1 MVAKIKKYVLMII
14 AAIMIQSLTFIL
26 GTFNPNFK
34 VLKEIEQKVE
44 AKIVNQ
50 LTSID
55 FYPPVFDSTSE
66 LTFIE
71 SIKSCVNYLNFK
83 IPPNERIPFELIAA
97 QASLESNFG
106 TSRFSIEANNI
117 LGIRTYDK
125 DDRQV
130 KSKSNPNADWGLK
143 VFNTKCGCVYYFINL
158 LNSHYAYEEFRELRI
173 KQNKD
178 GFIQPKKLAET
189 LTSYA
194 SDKNYIAK
202 VKKQIDYIVEILT
215 KTTG

>member
-1 MVAKIKKYVLMII
+1 MVI
-14 AAIMIQSLTFIL
+14 AAIMIQSLSFTI

-34 VLKEIEQKVE
+34 VLKEIEQRVE

-50 LTSID
+50 LTTID
-55 FYPPVFDSTSE
+55 FYPPVFDTTTE
-66 LTFIE
+66 LNFVE

-83 IPPNERIPFELIAA
+83 IPHNQRIPFELIAA

-143 VFNTKCGCVYYFINL
+143 VFNTKCGCVYYFITL
-158 LNSHYAYEEFRELRI
+158 LNTHYAYEEFREQRI
-173 KQNKD
+173 KQNKQ
-178 GFIQPKKLAET
+178 GFIEPKKLAET

-194 SDKNYIAK
+194 SDEKYISK
-202 VKKQIDYIVEILT
+202 VKKQIDYILEILSET
-215 KTTG
+215 AR